1 MCTLFEEI
9 ARDSRVEGKNE
20 ASIEFAKRMLSG
32 GKLSVEEIAEY
43 TNLSVEIVLELQKQE
58 ELKQG

>member
-20 ASIEFAKRMLSG
+20 ASIDFAKRMLKR
-32 GKLSVEEIAEY
+32 GKLSIEEIAEY
-43 TNLSVEIVLELQKQE
+43 TNLSVEIVLDLQKQE
-58 ELKQG
+58 ELNQG

>member
-9 ARDSRVEGKNE
+9 ARDSREE
-20 ASIEFAKRMLSG
+20 ASIEIVKRMLKR
-32 GKLSVEEIAEY
+32 GKLSIEEIAEY

-58 ELKQG
+58 ELNQG